1 MAHCAPKQT
10 YTVFNLNNDRKLQH
24 KKKKKKKKMLQSS
37 LYLHPIE
44 CKMKYKVRPTI
55 VNPQSRSAYTLL

>member
-24 KKKKKKKKMLQSS
+24 INAT
-37 LYLHPIE
+37 IE
-44 CKMKYKVRPTI
+44 ALSTPNRVQNE
-55 VNPQSRSAYTLL
+55 V